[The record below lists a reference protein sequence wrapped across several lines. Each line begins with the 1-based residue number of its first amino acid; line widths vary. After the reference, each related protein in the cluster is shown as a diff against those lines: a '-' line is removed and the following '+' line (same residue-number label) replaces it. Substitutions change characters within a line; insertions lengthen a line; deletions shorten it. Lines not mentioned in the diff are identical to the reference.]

1 MKRILLLSA
10 LCTSLNLAAQPFEVT
25 VKGGVSPFILSQG
38 DFHTEYGTS
47 PFGAVTGS
55 YTGKH
60 WFTGLGLDFSNV
72 YTQPFMKQYPYQ
84 QQFDVTGLRAS
95 RPAIN
100 LSLHLGYRITLGKSI
115 AQAGVQLG
123 SMWHPQRLTYTYAD
137 GRREAETLRNLAVP
151 FSIGLIL
158 GYGYQ
163 VHDKITIMLEAN
175 PRISLLSYGR
185 DGGYSGFDAYQFPLS
200 VGVKLNL

>member
-55 YTGKH
+55 YAGKH
-60 WFTGLGLDFSNV
+60 WFTGLSLDFSNV

-123 SMWHPQRLTYTYAD
+123 SIWHPQKLTYTYAD
-137 GRREAETLRNLAVP
+137 GRREVEMLPNLALP
-151 FSIGLIL
+151 FSFGIML

-163 VHDKITIMLEAN
+163 VHDKLTVMLEAT
-175 PRISLLSYGR
+175 PRFSALSYGKE
-185 DGGYSGFDAYQFPLS
+185 GGNMGFDVYQFPLS
-200 VGVKLNL
+200 VGVKVSL